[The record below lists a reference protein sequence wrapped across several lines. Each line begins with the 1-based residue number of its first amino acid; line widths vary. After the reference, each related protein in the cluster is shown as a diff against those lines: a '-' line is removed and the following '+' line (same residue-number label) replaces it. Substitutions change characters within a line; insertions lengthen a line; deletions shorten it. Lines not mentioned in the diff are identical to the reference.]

1 MNRTCGLDA
10 RSSIRLSFGAF
21 FQDPEVWGLQ
31 FGSLRPGIN
40 DEGETVSSQLV
51 Q

>member
-31 FGSLRPGIN
+31 FGSLRQGID
-40 DEGETVSSQLV
+40 DEGETIGSQSV
-51 Q
+51 E